1 MNLLQRDMER
11 SKRSL
16 NELCTSVLEEADAN
30 IAEHKSFMEKAEQKK
45 VALRKKIDEYR
56 TEASKIKGDL
66 VTVKALEKKLEEE
79 SENLDSQYR
88 QMPERLSE
96 LRRKEEVARR
106 KLAQLST
113 EVMKHSKETNQMNN
127 DLTYGIIAFKKRL
140 GLDFQRLGAN
150 RLKLSFTQIDPRNH
164 SLVFSF
170 SIHVD
175 ETDRYNM
182 IDCSPFVSGTDELL
196 ATLNSS
202 NDFSE
207 FVRAMRCKFRALCK
221 DV

>member
-1 MNLLQRDMER
+1 MLQRDMER
-11 SKRSL
+11 SKRRL
-16 NELCTSVLEEADAN
+16 NEFCASMLQDADTK
-30 IAEHKSFMEKAEQKK
+30 IAGHNNFMQKAGHKKN
-45 VALRKKIDEYR
+45 ALRNEIDAYR
-56 TEASKIKGDL
+56 TEATKMKGDL

-79 SENLDSQYR
+79 SENLQRQYR
-88 QMPERLSE
+88 EMPERLSE
-96 LRRKEEVARR
+96 LRTKEEMARR
-106 KLAQLST
+106 KLSHLST
-113 EVMKHSKETNQMNN
+113 EVQQHSKETNQMNN

-150 RLKLSFTQIDPRNH
+150 RLKLSFTQVDPRNH

-175 ETDRYNM
+175 ETDKYNM
-182 IDCSPFVSGTDELL
+182 IDCSPAVSGTEELL